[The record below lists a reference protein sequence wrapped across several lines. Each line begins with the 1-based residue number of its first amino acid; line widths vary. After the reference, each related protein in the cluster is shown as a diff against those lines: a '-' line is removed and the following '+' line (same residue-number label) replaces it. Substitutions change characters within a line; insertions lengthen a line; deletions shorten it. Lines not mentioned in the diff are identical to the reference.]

1 MYAKKTNRMIAK
13 ISYLCMDSEHK
24 IPDKLTNWNLD
35 LDYN

>member
-13 ISYLCMDSEHK
+13 TLYLCMDSEHK
-24 IPDKLTNWNLD
+24 IPDKLTNWNLV